1 LIHIHYM
8 GNLLMSKKNNIIIL
22 TGPTGV
28 GKTNVS
34 IKIAEYIPEI
44 EIISADSMLI
54 YKYLNIGTDKPKLN
68 VLNKY
73 PHHCINIID
82 PSESFDA
89 VQYTQYSNKCI
100 EDVLSRNKKPLI
112 VGGTGLYIKSFL
124 KPIFDGPGKNSN
136 IRARL
141 NEIINNKGNT
151 FLYNKLKKIDPDYSS
166 KISPN
171 DIKRI
176 IRALEV
182 FYITG
187 KNISY
192 FHKNNKHHK
201 NTNPMYN
208 YYTICLL
215 MERNKLY
222 QNINERVEKMIENGL
237 IEETKML
244 VDKYK
249 SINLKDCTAMQG
261 LGYKQIL
268 LYLKGFISKEEAIE
282 SIKKETRHFSKRQ
295 LSWFKNQLSVDYWIN
310 IDDYKD
316 FDECSRE
323 IIKIMKSKG
332 Y

>member
-1 LIHIHYM
+1 
-8 GNLLMSKKNNIIIL
+8 MSKKNNIIIL

-28 GKTNVS
+28 GKTNIS

-44 EIISADSMLI
+44 EIISADSMQI

-82 PSESFDA
+82 PSKSFDA
-89 VQYTQYSNKCI
+89 VQYTKYSNKCI
-100 EDVLSRNKKPLI
+100 EDVLSRNKKPLV

-124 KPIFDGPGKNSN
+124 KPIFDGPGKNSI
-136 IRARL
+136 IRAKL

-187 KNISY
+187 KNITY
-192 FHKNNKHHK
+192 FHKNNKHQK
-201 NTNPMYN
+201 NTNLMYN
-208 YYTICLL
+208 YYIICLL

-222 QNINERVEKMIENGL
+222 QNINLRVEKMIENGL
-237 IEETKML
+237 IEETKNL

-295 LSWFKNQLSVDYWIN
+295 LTWFKNQLSVDYWIN

-316 FDECSRE
+316 FDECSRD